1 MVRLVPTKQWRDFS
15 KWCRSRRLRAL
26 PANAWTLSAYIRACE
41 PTMKPEAI
49 HEAVAAIARHHL
61 LRCVRSPDR
70 HPMVQDTLQALEK
83 NADLK
88 GSQSALFD
96 AEQFLEAEPPK
107 IKRLA
112 PEKKNKPRRIQ
123 MRAQPKLVSRRP
135 T

>member
-49 HEAVAAIARHHL
+49 RDAVAAIARHHL

-70 HPMVQDTLQALEK
+70 HPMVQDTLQALEQS
-83 NADLK
+83 ADLK

-96 AEQFLEAEPPK
+96 AEQFLDPEPPK
-107 IKRLA
+107 ISRPAVK
-112 PEKKNKPRRIQ
+112 EKSKPRRIQ

-135 T
+135 S